1 MKHKDRVSMAMGFV
15 PALNLRW
22 VDCHERYAG
31 KFDPDCWGWRE
42 RARPHEIMGR
52 PFLGV
57 VPVSFGTL
65 FGPMFGRGPEM
76 IPGLSA
82 INPIEIMERTHLQ
95 DGELNL
101 YIAYTGR
108 DEFNIDTEVESFLF
122 AARQRGI
129 TVASDFDP
137 RGRHNIRSG
146 AKLFPA
152 AVRWAAPLVPS
163 ALPETK

>member
-1 MKHKDRVSMAMGFV
+1 MAMGFV

-22 VDCHERYAG
+22 VDCHGRYAG
-31 KFDPDCWGWRE
+31 KFDPDCWGWRTQ
-42 RARPHEIMGR
+42 ARPLEVLGR
-52 PFLGV
+52 PLLGL
-57 VPVSFGTL
+57 VPMRFGTV
-65 FGPMFGRGPEM
+65 FGPMVGRGPEM

-101 YIAYTGR
+101 YVAYVGR
-108 DEFNIDTEVESFLF
+108 DEFNIDAEVESFLF

-129 TVASDFDP
+129 TIAVDYDP